1 MPLLIR
7 RKIIMKCKTT
17 NSTSKFAVIKML
29 FALACY
35 LFLLV
40 SVIFFCLISFQVC
53 ASTCQAGKTKKDADP
68 NIVTAVSGMLCSLL
82 NVELLVM

>member
-1 MPLLIR
+1 
-7 RKIIMKCKTT
+7 MKCQTT
-17 NSTSKFAVIKML
+17 NNTSKSAVLKML

-40 SVIFFCLISFQVC
+40 PFIFFCLISFQVC
-53 ASTCQAGKTKKDADP
+53 VSTCQAGETHKDADP
-68 NIVTAVSGMLCSLL
+68 HIVTAVSDMLCSLL

>member
-1 MPLLIR
+1 
-7 RKIIMKCKTT
+7 
-17 NSTSKFAVIKML
+17 ML

-40 SVIFFCLISFQVC
+40 SVIFFCLIYFQVC
-53 ASTCQAGKTKKDADP
+53 ASTCQAGETKKNADP
-68 NIVTAVSGMLCSLL
+68 NIVTAVFDMLCSGL